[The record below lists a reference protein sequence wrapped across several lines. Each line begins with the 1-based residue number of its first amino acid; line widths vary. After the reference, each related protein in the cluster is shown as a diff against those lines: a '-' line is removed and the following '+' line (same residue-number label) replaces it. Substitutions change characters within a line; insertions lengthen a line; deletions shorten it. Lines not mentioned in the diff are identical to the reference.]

1 MRMGDWVWGQASPN
15 GKYFAA
21 SVGNDNSGSTEIR
34 LIDVEGWTELGS
46 WQETSSSELFVSDE
60 GIVYFFSPNNQLRSL
75 TPGDESSVTLA
86 EVPLDYYVWGGQLS
100 GDGLL
105 ASYGVHT
112 LNGIEESSAIVVTV
126 IDTGAL
132 TVIDLPQARH
142 GSLEPT
148 SNEPWSGYLYAFP
161 GFVLDPAG
169 SRALVVHAHQDVV
182 SEVDLLTGSVTDHEV
197 PELSAVTDLARTSL
211 QRSAALSPDGGM
223 LFVASTRTEALVDGH
238 DWTVTNTPLG
248 VRAIDTT
255 SWTTSFSL
263 DEPIGEIRISPEGD
277 RLLATGFTSTESQNL
292 YEGTTSGLFLLE
304 AAQLR
309 VLAHHEPPSA
319 DTGLGGF
326 SFNQEAG
333 VGYTSIWNPM
343 PSVLAIDLHSGQIT
357 AEATGSSH
365 LEMLGP
371 IGVMSELR

>member
-1 MRMGDWVWGQASPN
+1 
-15 GKYFAA
+15 
-21 SVGNDNSGSTEIR
+21 
-34 LIDVEGWTELGS
+34 
-46 WQETSSSELFVSDE
+46 
-60 GIVYFFSPNNQLRSL
+60 
-75 TPGDESSVTLA
+75 
-86 EVPLDYYVWGGQLS
+86 
-100 GDGLL
+100 
-105 ASYGVHT
+105 
-112 LNGIEESSAIVVTV
+112 
-126 IDTGAL
+126 
-132 TVIDLPQARH
+132 
-142 GSLEPT
+142 
-148 SNEPWSGYLYAFP
+148 
-161 GFVLDPAG
+161 
-169 SRALVVHAHQDVV
+169 
-182 SEVDLLTGSVTDHEV
+182 
-197 PELSAVTDLARTSL
+197 
-211 QRSAALSPDGGM
+211 
-223 LFVASTRTEALVDGH
+223 
-238 DWTVTNTPLG
+238 